1 MALAEVEVAM
11 LRVKWDEKER
21 RRREMVRS
29 MGMLDLKEPFIP
41 QKLLRSGQWG
51 SGALGGGGGFFTAGN
66 LVPPFGGKYS
76 E

>member
-29 MGMLDLKEPFIP
+29 MGMLDLKALYSPET
-41 QKLLRSGQWG
+41 SEV
-51 SGALGGGGGFFTAGN
+51 GAMG
-66 LVPPFGGKYS
+66 
-76 E
+76 